1 MGETLYCFIKSD
13 GLGTVA
19 IGFENVIPYIFKASW
34 LLKLRLR
41 LRRRHIHRGFN
52 LDCSH
57 FRPRSH
63 RSLVFAL
70 IVLYEARYL
79 GFALSAAILYSSLVI
94 YSGRPILLGLP
105 SLLTVVPARILERV
119 LVNLFKHRHLILE
132 DLSSLDADLRGHT
145 PAPIDP
151 GRRALNGDH
160 SRREVEAAL
169 DAVCERLNRSGR
181 LFVGGPVFPHT
192 QPLEVHT

>member
-1 MGETLYCFIKSD
+1 VGETLYRFIKSD
-13 GLGTVA
+13 GLGTIA
-19 IGFENVIPYIFKASW
+19 IGFKDVISNILKASW
-34 LLKLRLR
+34 LLKLTLR
-41 LRRRHIHRGFN
+41 LRWGHIHWGFN
-52 LDCSH
+52 LDGCH

-79 GFALSAAILYSSLVI
+79 GFALSAAIVYSSLVI
-94 YSGRPILLGLP
+94 DSGRPILLGLP

-132 DLSSLDADLRGHT
+132 DLSRLDADLRGHT

-169 DAVCERLNRSGR
+169 GAVSERLNRGGR

-192 QPLEVHT
+192 QTL